1 VSISHSISAMAI
13 MGTGPITGPIT
24 DTGATIT
31 GRIGGILQGTAT
43 GVTGITGVTAIT
55 VVTGITGVTAAT
67 SVRDRQTLR
76 PTSSSPLL
84 L

>member
-1 VSISHSISAMAI
+1 

-31 GRIGGILQGTAT
+31 GHTGGIIQGTAT
-43 GVTGITGVTAIT
+43 GVTAITVVTGITGVTAIT
-55 VVTGITGVTAAT
+55 VVTAITGVTAAT